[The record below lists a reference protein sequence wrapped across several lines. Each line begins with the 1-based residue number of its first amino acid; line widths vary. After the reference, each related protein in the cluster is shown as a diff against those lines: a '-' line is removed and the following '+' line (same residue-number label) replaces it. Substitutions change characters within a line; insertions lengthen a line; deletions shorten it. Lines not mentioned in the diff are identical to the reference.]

1 MKKGRHRV
9 VRSALPEPPAPPIDE
24 LQEAAELLPQQ
35 EPPETVL
42 RARPPLDE
50 ADPLLID
57 PAD

>member
-9 VRSALPEPPAPPIDE
+9 ARGVLPAPPMDE

-35 EPPETVL
+35 EPP
-42 RARPPLDE
+42 APPLDE